1 MEFSKIFT
9 VKKEV
14 TEQQFLRNVLIGL
27 SKDEKSPSNIMNAKF
42 GKVTEFEAEV
52 MVLSADVEVNY
63 SGSCGYDRQEQY
75 QTTESR
81 FVREGEWYVSNGIK
95 KRASSSGR
103 VNVDVVKTKTV
114 TDWSPHSGT
123 INTSKA
129 CFCLN
134 EDNGDEN
141 LLELFSTA
149 FEEANDESVI
159 EEGSANVN
167 SSAYKF
173 LLSNCETKATWDVKW
188 PGDHHKGETYNCK
201 TDVNELV
208 CYIVPCYKV
217 EFEYNRKKY
226 CARGFAIGKANEV
239 HEVPQSD
246 GKVESIEKIE
256 NRRKRNVYEAEKPL
270 KIKKLFVTLAIIMGI
285 VGFYG
290 IVNNGKPNCG
300 AEVCLPLGL
309 ISMAVS
315 ILVAILINIKV
326 KNAVAEVNALANIE
340 KKKLNNIKVN
350 NLIEVLKKLDLP
362 ALSAAEKNGI
372 SSKDDYK

>member
-27 SKDEKSPSNIMNAKF
+27 SKDKKSPSNIMNAKF

-81 FVREGEWYVSNGIK
+81 YVREGEWYVSNGIK
-95 KRASSSGR
+95 KRASYSGS
-103 VNVDVVKTKTV
+103 VKVDVVKTKTV
-114 TDWSPHSGT
+114 TDWSPHNGT
-123 INTSKA
+123 INTNKL

-134 EDNGDEN
+134 KDNGDEN
-141 LLELFSTA
+141 LLDLFSTA

-173 LLSNCETKATWDVKW
+173 LLSNCETKATRDVKW
-188 PGDHHKGETYNCK
+188 PGDHHKDETYNCK

-256 NRRKRNVYEAEKPL
+256 NRRKIMVHEAEKPL
-270 KIKKLFVTLAIIMGI
+270 KIKKLFVTLAIIMGF
-285 VGFYG
+285 VGLYG
-290 IVNNGKPNCG
+290 IVNNGTPNCG

-309 ISMAVS
+309 ISMAVF
-315 ILVAILINIKV
+315 IVIAIVINIKV
-326 KNAVAEVNALANIE
+326 KNAVAAVNALANIE

-350 NLIEVLKKLDLP
+350 NLIEVLKKLNLP
-362 ALSAAEKNGI
+362 ALSAAEK
-372 SSKDDYK
+372 KWD